1 MSHRCS
7 SRRARKWG
15 TMRKIERKKTLEKR
29 MERAWVSF
37 GMRLTSEKKEEI
49 HRESTF
55 RGTRGT
61 PLGEKGR
68 KGTYKR
74 LEYCLL
80 WRGVVPKRGTEKESR
95 GEFDRTI
102 KGWQGSPARVPPTDF
117 YPHLVPFREWKA
129 HKRMKMREE
138 VDRIGIGLFL
148 AFLSR
153 FSRRRHGQNLV
164 TLSERS
170 IAIRSIDAVSS
181 FALCKLVT

>member
-1 MSHRCS
+1 MSTMSHRCS

-29 MERAWVSF
+29 MERARVSF

-102 KGWQGSPARVPPTDF
+102 KGWQGSPARVPPTSTPISF
-117 YPHLVPFREWKA
+117 HSANERRINEWKWEKKLIESVLDCFSRFLA
-129 HKRMKMREE
+129 
-138 VDRIGIGLFL
+138 VSPVGDTDRI
-148 AFLSR
+148 
-153 FSRRRHGQNLV
+153 
-164 TLSERS
+164 
-170 IAIRSIDAVSS
+170 
-181 FALCKLVT
+181 